1 MFLFY
6 ALMGLAALF
15 GYLRP
20 YQPQK
25 RVIKQWSK
33 RLRLNEHER
42 HYQQLYQG
50 VDGFRLSKEARA
62 TQDAIEYTYGE
73 IEWTSFIALLSL
85 THPNHQSVFYD
96 LGSGVGKAVCAC
108 AMVFNVKKS
117 CGVELFKPLHQ
128 AAIEQ
133 QQRLREIDGY
143 QSASR
148 SIRFINGNFL
158 HRDLSEAT
166 HLFINAT
173 TLFGET
179 WDLLK
184 QRLIQLKPN
193 TTIITTSKQLPSD
206 HFHLIKKTTT
216 LMSWGP
222 VSTFIYKKNLI

>member
-20 YQPQK
+20 YQPQN

>member
-6 ALMGLAALF
+6 ALIGLAALF

-20 YQPQK
+20 YQPQN

>member
-1 MFLFY
+1 
-6 ALMGLAALF
+6 
-15 GYLRP
+15 
-20 YQPQK
+20 
-25 RVIKQWSK
+25 VIKQWSK